1 MSHRVDPTD
10 LAAEATPRGDTP
22 YLLYAGRNGTARVNH
37 VHAIV
42 ETSDAG
48 TVVICTGIGRG
59 VHSHVESG
67 GPLSLLW
74 PATESGAF
82 SLIADGN
89 GVLVEDALHLTITD
103 AVLHRPAPVDGG
115 PASC

>member
-42 ETSDAG
+42 ETSAAG
-48 TVVICTGIGRG
+48 TVVVCTGIGRG